1 MNFISLACSN
11 QGTFPLVEA
20 PIPWE
25 GESTFALIL
34 LSLTWTIFA
43 FNFYDNVQLS
53 LISYVILPYFRIYIL
68 YINFEDDNCIL
79 SRSVIFWGWCLVVS
93 DGGESPSKLSPAS
106 NTQNFHGQNFHEDR
120 EKRHFCIPLE
130 GQNEHQN
137 CNQFEVQIKMSTL
150 DERQM

>member
-1 MNFISLACSN
+1 M
-11 QGTFPLVEA
+11 LV
-20 PIPWE
+20 
-25 GESTFALIL
+25 
-34 LSLTWTIFA
+34 
-43 FNFYDNVQLS
+43 
-53 LISYVILPYFRIYIL
+53 LPHFRIDIL

-120 EKRHFCIPLE
+120 EKHQSRLLVE
-130 GQNEHQN
+130 WQNGHQN
-137 CNQFEVQIKMSTL
+137 CNQFGVLIKMTTL